1 MAEQVAAPA
10 APASAPPQPQPDL
23 IAGKFKDDTAFQNG
37 ARELF
42 KHRNIPVPDGPLYGE
57 NGIFASRDAAVKFYG
72 TVAGNAPKEPEYAET
87 DIDGLFKAVGLDNKA
102 FGETLV
108 KNRSIDDAAFDKFK
122 KIEVKGEDGK
132 VYRLNKDALNAIFV
146 GQVEAAEI
154 KAARVKETQEQVRQ
168 NAFQIA
174 GGKQEDY
181 DNLMR
186 WAASNLD
193 AEEAKARNAAI
204 TGTDTKAALDAVRLV
219 KAKYDEANRGF
230 KAIVGNMPATIGNA
244 PKNLAE
250 LKDLNKRA
258 MEGDIV
264 AQRTLKEHMATI
276 TRQFS

>member
-23 IAGKFKDDTAFQNG
+23 IAGKFKDDTAF
-37 ARELF
+37 
-42 KHRNIPVPDGPLYGE
+42 KHRNIPVPDGPLYGD

-108 KNRSIDDAAFDKFK
+108 KNRSIDDDAFAKFK
-122 KIEVKGEDGK
+122 NIEVKGADGK

-181 DNLMR
+181 ENLMR

-193 AEEAKARNAAI
+193 SDEAKARNAAI

-230 KAIVGNMPATIGNA
+230 KAIVGTMPATIGNA

-258 MEGDIV
+258 QEGDIV
-264 AQRTLKEHMATI
+264 AQRTLKEHMAEI
-276 TRQFS
+276 NRRFS

>member
-154 KAARVKETQEQVRQ
+154 KAARIKETQERNLH
-168 NAFQIA
+168 NAHQIA
-174 GGKQEDY
+174 GGTKDDY
-181 DNLMR
+181 EKLLKWGD
-186 WAASNLD
+186 ANLD
-193 AEEAKARNAAI
+193 PQEKAQRFAAI
-204 TGTDTKAALDAVRLV
+204 SGPDANAALDAVRLV

-230 KAIVGNMPATIGNA
+230 KAIVGNMPNNA
-244 PKNLAE
+244 APVPRNHDEFKALKQRAE
-250 LKDLNKRA
+250 SGDQAAVKTLRENWDKLNNQ
-258 MEGDIV
+258 I
-264 AQRTLKEHMATI
+264 
-276 TRQFS
+276 F